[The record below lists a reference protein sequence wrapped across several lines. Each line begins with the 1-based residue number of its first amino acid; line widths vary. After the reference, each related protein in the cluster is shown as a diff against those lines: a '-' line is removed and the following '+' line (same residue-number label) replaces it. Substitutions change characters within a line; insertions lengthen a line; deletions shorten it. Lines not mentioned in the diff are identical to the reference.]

1 MACEY
6 SREIHEIAQ
15 GNWPLS
21 KRVTLK
27 QVAAHAGVS
36 YQTVSRVINNMPDVA
51 PETRARVQ
59 ASIEELN
66 YKPRLSARVLS
77 RQHKTVVGVVLPV
90 SLDTLFSD
98 SHLLHVVSGIDR
110 EVALRDCNLLL
121 STPRTGDVP
130 LSACD
135 RLLNERLADGIIIE
149 GGMDESAIQLLAD
162 QGYPAVVVGYNN
174 HGIPCVH
181 ADDEGG
187 AYGLTQHLL
196 ALNHRQI
203 GFIGGPDCPAT
214 QARWRGHARAFR
226 DVGLEY
232 NPDLT
237 VTRNEASL
245 EGGHQATAQLMQ
257 QPDPP
262 TAIFALTGR
271 MALGAVRWLFEHSYA
286 IPDDISVA
294 CFDDISNVEFFSVPL
309 TTVRLF
315 STDLGRRAAAL
326 LFDLM
331 DGNTPVSKETVL
343 PSRLM
348 ARCST
353 ASAPVARPKPKI
365 SGIDSDA
372 QVTPD

>member
-1 MACEY
+1 M
-6 SREIHEIAQ
+6 
-15 GNWPLS
+15 S

-51 PETRARVQ
+51 PETRSRVQ

-66 YKPRLSARVLS
+66 YKPRLSPRVLS
-77 RQHKTVVGVVLPV
+77 KQHTSVVGVVLPV
-90 SLDTLFSD
+90 TFDTLFSD
-98 SHLLHVVSGIDR
+98 SHLLQVVSGIDR
-110 EVALRDCNLLL
+110 EVALRDCSLLI
-121 STPRTGDVP
+121 STPRIGDRP

-135 RLLNERLADGIIIE
+135 RLLKDRLADGVIVE
-149 GGMDESAIQLLAD
+149 GGMDETAVQLLAD
-162 QGYPAVVVGYNN
+162 RGYPVVMVGYNSL
-174 HGIPCVH
+174 GVPCVH

-196 ALNHRQI
+196 ALNHRHI
-203 GFIGGPDCPAT
+203 GVIGGPDCPAT
-214 QARWRGHARAFR
+214 QARWRGHTRAFR
-226 DVGLEY
+226 DVGLDY

-237 VTRNEASL
+237 VTQDEASF
-245 EGGHQATAQLMQ
+245 EDGHQATAQLMQ

-262 TAIFALTGR
+262 TAIFALTGC

-286 IPDDISVA
+286 IPGDISVA
-294 CFDDISNVEFFSVPL
+294 CFDDIFNVEFFSVPL

-326 LFDLM
+326 LFDLI
-331 DGNTPVSKETVL
+331 DGNTPVAKETVL

-353 ASAPVARPKPKI
+353 APAPVTRPKRKI
-365 SGIDSDA
+365 SGIHSDA
-372 QVTPD
+372 GGH